1 MNSET
6 PPATCGTFFETLY
19 RVARTVNSSLDIMQ
33 VLGMIVGCTTEAL
46 DAKACSLRLLSP
58 DGKRLFIGAAY
69 GLSAHYR
76 AKGPVDVAQ
85 SQVDQLALADRRP
98 ICITDAQT
106 DVRFQYGEQARD
118 EGIGSVVVVPLQV
131 QNQPIGVMR
140 VYSGGPRTFSSE
152 ELALLEAIASLSAL
166 AIENGRLYE
175 RLDRNYQAALDFS
188 DREFD

>member
-6 PPATCGTFFETLY
+6 PPSTCGTFFETLY

-33 VLGMIVGCTTEAL
+33 VLGMIVGSTAEAL

-58 DGKRLFIGAAY
+58 DGKRLFIGAAH
-69 GLSAHYR
+69 GLSANYR

-85 SQVDQLALADRRP
+85 SQVDQLALTDRRP

-106 DVRFQYGEQARD
+106 DARFQYGEHARE

-140 VYSGGPRTFSSE
+140 VYSGGPRDI
-152 ELALLEAIASLSAL
+152 LARGAGAP
-166 AIENGRLYE
+166 GGDCQPE
-175 RLDRNYQAALDFS
+175 RVG
-188 DREFD
+188 DRERPAV

>member
-6 PPATCGTFFETLY
+6 SLSACGAFFETLY

-33 VLGMIVGCTTEAL
+33 VLDMIVGNTAEAL

-58 DGKRLFIGAAY
+58 DGKRLFIGAAH

-85 SQVDQLALADRRP
+85 SLVDQLALTDRRP
-98 ICITDAQT
+98 ICIADAQT
-106 DVRFQYGEQARD
+106 DARFQYGEHARE
-118 EGIGSVVVVPLQV
+118 EGIGSVVVAPLQV
-131 QNQPIGVMR
+131 QNQPIGVIR
-140 VYSGGPRTFSSE
+140 VYSDGARDFSPE

-175 RLDRNYQAALDFS
+175 RLDRNYRAALDFS
-188 DREFD
+188 EREFD

>member
-6 PPATCGTFFETLY
+6 PSSACGAYFQTLY
-19 RVARTVNSSLDIMQ
+19 RVARTVNSSLDVMQ
-33 VLGMIVGCTTEAL
+33 VLGMIVISTAEAL

-58 DGKRLFIGAAY
+58 DGERLFIGAAH
-69 GLSAHYR
+69 GLSANYR

-85 SQVDQLALADRRP
+85 SQVDQLALADRKP
-98 ICITDAQT
+98 VYITDAQT
-106 DVRFQYGEQARD
+106 DARFQYGEQARE
-118 EGIGSVVVVPLQV
+118 EGINSVVVVPLLV
-131 QNQPIGVMR
+131 QDQPIGVMR
-140 VYSGGPRTFSSE
+140 VYSSGPRAFSTE

-188 DREFD
+188 DRMFD